1 MSTEVFPMR
10 AVRLFL
16 CLAGLLFAQSDA
28 PPKAPTDVKP
38 GSITYEEIAY
48 PYPVSYMPLTL
59 YGQDVRMAYMDVP
72 PAGQPN
78 GRTVVLFHGMNFGGF
93 YFAGPIEVL
102 RKEGFRV
109 VVPDQIGFGR
119 SSKPVIPYNFHD
131 MALNSRR
138 LLESLRVAKV
148 SIVGHSMGGMLA
160 ARFAASF
167 PDITERAVIY
177 DPIGLTDIR
186 YERPWRSADDAY
198 KAAMAQTNDQ
208 RWQGFYANIRR
219 YFPSPGAWKP
229 EYERYVRILYAPTLS
244 SDWPRLAM
252 VRSIYQQMLYLD
264 PVVYDWAKIK
274 VKTLVIG
281 GEKDG
286 PDFPTLAK
294 HVADTIAGAQLVILP
309 NLGHVPHLEAPDL
322 FYPPLLKFLKD

>member
-1 MSTEVFPMR
+1 MR
-10 AVRLFL
+10 YL
-16 CLAGLLFAQSDA
+16 CLSLTLATLLLAQTEA
-28 PPKAPTDVKP
+28 PPKAPLDVKP
-38 GSITYEEIAY
+38 GSITYEDIAY
-48 PYPVSYMPLTL
+48 PFPVSYLPLTL

-72 PAGQPN
+72 PAAQPN

-93 YFAGPIEVL
+93 YFAGPIDVL
-102 RKEGFRV
+102 RKQGFRV
-109 VVPDQIGFGR
+109 IVPDQIGFGR
-119 SSKPVIPYNFHD
+119 SSKPIIPYNFHD
-131 MALNSRR
+131 MALNTRR
-138 LLESLRVAKV
+138 LLESLHVGKV
-148 SIVGHSMGGMLA
+148 TIVGHSMGGMLA

-186 YERPWRSADDAY
+186 YERPWRSADEAY

-229 EYERYVRILYAPTLS
+229 EYERYVRVLYAPTLS
-244 SDWPRLAM
+244 GDWPRLAM

-281 GEKDG
+281 GEMDG
-286 PDFPTLAK
+286 ADFPQLAK
-294 HVADTIAGAQLVILP
+294 HVADTIPGAELVILP
-309 NLGHVPHLEAPDL
+309 NLGHVPHLEAPEL
-322 FYPPLLKFLKD
+322 FYPPLLKFLQ

>member
-1 MSTEVFPMR
+1 MR
-10 AVRLFL
+10 TVCLIL
-16 CLAGLLFAQSDA
+16 CFAGSLFAQGDA

-38 GSITYEEIAY
+38 GSIAY
-48 PYPVSYMPLTL
+48 PYPVSYLPLVL

-72 PAGQPN
+72 PSGQPN
-78 GRTVVLFHGMNFGGF
+78 GRTVMLFHGMNFGGF
-93 YFAGPIEVL
+93 YFAGPIEAL

-119 SSKPVIPYNFHD
+119 SSKPIIPYNFHD
-131 MALNSRR
+131 MALNSRT
-138 LLESLRVAKV
+138 LLETLGIAKV

-160 ARFAASF
+160 ARFAVSF

-177 DPIGLTDIR
+177 DPIGLTDTR
-186 YERPWRSADDAY
+186 YERPWRSAEEAY
-198 KAAMAQTNDQ
+198 KATMAQTNDQ
-208 RWQGFYANIRR
+208 RWQAFYANIRR

-244 SDWPRLAM
+244 GEWPRLAM

-274 VKTLVIG
+274 VRTLVIG

-286 PDFPTLAK
+286 ADFPRLAK
-294 HVADTIAGAQLVILP
+294 HVADTIPGAELVILP
-309 NLGHVPHLEAPDL
+309 NLGHVPHVEAPDV
-322 FYPPLLKFLKD
+322 FYPPLLKFLK

>member
-1 MSTEVFPMR
+1 MR
-10 AVRLFL
+10 AVCLLL
-16 CLAGLLFAQSDA
+16 CLAGSLFAQSEA
-28 PPKAPTDVKP
+28 PLKAPVDVKP

-48 PYPVSYMPLTL
+48 PYPVSYLPLTL

-119 SSKPVIPYNFHD
+119 SSKPIIPYNFHD

-138 LLESLRVAKV
+138 LLESLRIAKV
-148 SIVGHSMGGMLA
+148 TIIGHSMGGMLA

-198 KAAMAQTNDQ
+198 KASMAQTNDQ

-229 EYERYVRILYAPTLS
+229 EYEQYVRILYAPTLS
-244 SDWPRLAM
+244 GDWPRLAM

-286 PDFPTLAK
+286 TDFPRLAK
-294 HVADTIAGAQLVILP
+294 HIADTIPGAELVILP
-309 NLGHVPHLEAPDL
+309 SLGHVPHLEAPDV
-322 FYPPLLKFLKD
+322 FYPPLLKFVK

>member
-1 MSTEVFPMR
+1 MR
-10 AVRLFL
+10 TV
-16 CLAGLLFAQSDA
+16 CLLLSIAGSLFAQGDA
-28 PPKAPTDVKP
+28 PAKAPTDVKP
-38 GSITYEEIAY
+38 GSIGYEGIPY
-48 PYPVSYMPLTL
+48 PYPVSYLPLVL

-72 PAGQPN
+72 PTGQPN

-93 YFAGPIEVL
+93 YFAGPIDAL

-131 MALNSRR
+131 MALNSRK
-138 LLESLRVAKV
+138 LLESLGIAKV

-186 YERPWRSADDAY
+186 YERPWRSADEAY
-198 KAAMAQTNDQ
+198 KATMAQTNDQ
-208 RWQGFYANIRR
+208 RWQAFYANIRR

-229 EYERYVRILYAPTLS
+229 EYEQYVRILYAPTLS
-244 SDWPRLAM
+244 AEWPRLAM

-286 PDFPTLAK
+286 TDFPKLAK
-294 HVADTIAGAQLVILP
+294 HIADTIPGAELVILP
-309 NLGHVPHLEAPDL
+309 NLGHVPHLEAPDT
-322 FYPPLLKFLKD
+322 FYPPLLKFLK

>member
-10 AVRLFL
+10 AVCLFL
-16 CLAGLLFAQSDA
+16 SVAGTLFAQSDA
-28 PPKAPTDVKP
+28 PPKAPVDVKP
-38 GSITYEEIAY
+38 GSITYEDIAY
-48 PYPVSYMPLTL
+48 PYPVSYLPLTL

-93 YFAGPIEVL
+93 YFAGPIEML

-119 SSKPVIPYNFHD
+119 SSKPIIPYNFHD
-131 MALNSRR
+131 MALNTRK
-138 LLESLRVAKV
+138 LLESLRIARV

-186 YERPWRSADDAY
+186 FERSWRSADEAY
-198 KAAMAQTNDQ
+198 KATMAQTNDQ

-229 EYERYVRILYAPTLS
+229 EYEQYVRILYAPTLS
-244 SDWPRLAM
+244 GDWPRLAM
-252 VRSIYQQMLYLD
+252 VKSIYQQMPYLD

-274 VKTLVIG
+274 VKALVIG

-286 PDFPTLAK
+286 ADFPALAK
-294 HVADTIAGAQLVILP
+294 HIADTIPGAKLVILP
-309 NLGHVPHLEAPDL
+309 NLGHVPHLEAPAL
-322 FYPPLLKFLKD
+322 FYPPLLNFLQ

>member
-1 MSTEVFPMR
+1 MR
-10 AVRLFL
+10 AIYLL
-16 CLAGLLFAQSDA
+16 ICLLPAVYAQSEDL
-28 PPKAPTDVKP
+28 PKAPLDVQP
-38 GSITYEEIAY
+38 GSITYEGIAY
-48 PYPVSYMPLTL
+48 PYPVAYLPLTL
-59 YGQDVRMAYMDVP
+59 YGQDVRMAYMDIP

-102 RKEGFRV
+102 RQEGFRI

-119 SSKPVIPYNFHD
+119 SSKPIIPYNFHD
-131 MALNSRR
+131 MALNSRK
-138 LLESLRVAKV
+138 LLESLHISKV
-148 SIVGHSMGGMLA
+148 TIVGHSMGGMLA

-167 PDITERAVIY
+167 PDITERAVLY

-186 YERPWRSADDAY
+186 YEQPWTSADEAY

-229 EYERYVRILYAPTLS
+229 EYEQYVRILYAPTLS
-244 SDWPRLAM
+244 GDWPRLAM
-252 VRSIYQQMLYLD
+252 VRSIYRQMLYLD

-274 VKTLVIG
+274 ARTLVIG

-286 PDFPTLAK
+286 QDFPKLAK
-294 HVADTIAGAQLVILP
+294 HIADTVPGAQLVIIP
-309 NLGHVPHLEAPDL
+309 NAGHVPHLEVPEIFNREL
-322 FYPPLLKFLKD
+322 RRFLK

>member
-1 MSTEVFPMR
+1 MR
-10 AVRLFL
+10 AVCLLL
-16 CLAGLLFAQSDA
+16 CLAGSLFAQSDA
-28 PPKAPTDVKP
+28 PPKAPMDVKP
-38 GSITYEEIAY
+38 GSITYDEIAY
-48 PYPVSYMPLTL
+48 PYPVSFLPLTL

-72 PAGQPN
+72 PAGPPN

-102 RKEGFRV
+102 RKEGLRV

-119 SSKPVIPYNFHD
+119 SSKPIIPYNFHD

-138 LLESLRVAKV
+138 LLESLRIAKV

-167 PDITERAVIY
+167 PDIVERAVIY

-198 KAAMAQTNDQ
+198 KAVMAQTNDQ

-229 EYERYVRILYAPTLS
+229 EYEKYVRILYAPTLS
-244 SDWPRLAM
+244 GDWPRLAM

-286 PDFPTLAK
+286 ADFSRLAK
-294 HVADTIAGAQLVILP
+294 HIADTIPGAELVILP
-309 NLGHVPHLEAPDL
+309 NLGHVPHIEAPDV
-322 FYPPLLKFLKD
+322 FYPPLLKFLK